1 MTGTSAP
8 STDGQPYDAELAAE
22 AGDDLLFEVRD
33 QVGFITFN
41 RPQARN
47 AMTFAMYERL
57 AQICY
62 EATDDVR
69 ALVLTGAGGKA
80 FAAGTD
86 MSQFRAFETE
96 ADALAYEERIDRV
109 LGTLERCGV
118 PTIAAIRGACA
129 GGGAG
134 IAVCC
139 DLRVAEPGS
148 RFGFPVART
157 LGNCLSMTGMARL
170 ADLIGSG
177 RLKDIVF
184 RARLIGAEEAQ
195 HIGFINEVV
204 EDTDAVLP
212 RAEEMARQIATYAPL
227 TLRATKEALLRL
239 RRELPA
245 GGGQD
250 LYLMCYM
257 SEDFKE
263 GMEAFLNKR
272 PPEFKGR

>member
-1 MTGTSAP
+1 MSDPKPATFN
-8 STDGQPYDAELAAE
+8 AELAAQ
-22 AGDDLLFEVRD
+22 AGEDLQYEVRD
-33 QVGFITFN
+33 RIGYVTFN

-57 AQICY
+57 AQICQ
-62 EATDDVR
+62 EAGDSDELR

-96 ADALAYEERIDRV
+96 ADALAYEERIDRM
-109 LGTLERCGV
+109 LGIVERCRV

-139 DLRVAEPGS
+139 DLRIAERGS

-157 LGNCLSMTGMARL
+157 LGNCLSMTGIARL
-170 ADLIGSG
+170 VDLIGSS
-177 RLKDIVF
+177 RLKDMVF
-184 RARLIGAEEAQ
+184 RARLIGAQEALD
-195 HIGFINEVV
+195 IGFINEVV
-204 EDTDAVLP
+204 DDTDAVLP
-212 RAEEMARQIATYAPL
+212 RAEELARQVAGYAPL

-239 RRELPA
+239 RRELPP

-257 SEDFKE
+257 SEDFRE
-263 GMEAFLNKR
+263 GMEAFLTKR
-272 PPEFKGR
+272 TPEFKGR

>member
-1 MTGTSAP
+1 MTSASDT
-8 STDGQPYDAELAAE
+8 STDEKPYNEALAAE
-22 AGDDLLFEVRD
+22 AGDDLLFEVREGI
-33 QVGFITFN
+33 GFITFN
-41 RPQARN
+41 RPHARN

-57 AQICY
+57 AQICH
-62 EATDDVR
+62 ESNDDMR

-96 ADALAYEERIDRV
+96 QDALAYEERIDRV
-109 LGTLERCGV
+109 LGTLERCRV

-170 ADLIGSG
+170 ADLIGSA

-195 HIGFINEVV
+195 QIGFINEVV
-204 EDTDAVLP
+204 ED
-212 RAEEMARQIATYAPL
+212 AEA
-227 TLRATKEALLRL
+227 
-239 RRELPA
+239 
-245 GGGQD
+245 
-250 LYLMCYM
+250 
-257 SEDFKE
+257 
-263 GMEAFLNKR
+263 
-272 PPEFKGR
+272 